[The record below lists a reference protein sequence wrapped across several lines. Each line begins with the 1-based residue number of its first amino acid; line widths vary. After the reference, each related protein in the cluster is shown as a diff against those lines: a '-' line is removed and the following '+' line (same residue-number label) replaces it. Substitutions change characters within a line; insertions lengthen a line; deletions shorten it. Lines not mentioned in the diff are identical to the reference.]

1 MTIGHIYRVLGGGGI
16 PRGAE
21 AILTVHHA
29 MGHQLVVFTYEPKGM
44 NDFEISVPY
53 RRYVVGSV
61 GLLEA
66 STPERTRNLR
76 AAIID
81 SKCDIVIHHVYYAK
95 SVNDDL
101 RLLKE
106 MGIPTLVQWHTCFSG
121 LIMTNT
127 CVGHVLEQID
137 GVVKSA
143 SGVITL
149 SHTDKAFFELLGV
162 PAIHIPYSDPDM
174 FESVPV
180 HGDGHHLIWTGRMVP
195 SKRPLHAVQILEH
208 VLERFPDAT
217 LTMLGDGVLRKEIEE
232 YVAARPELS
241 GHVSLPGFINDVAPY
256 LRAADIFLVTTAVE
270 GFMHSLMEAKLAALP
285 IVGYRMDYLD
295 TTRPNTGCCAVPQG
309 DVAAA
314 AEEVCRLLADSDER
328 HRLGAM
334 ARKDFEWF
342 LNIDQKSL
350 YSKAFD
356 IACHP
361 QNYHLEKPP
370 AFVPEMIR
378 ILLEHMDANFRD
390 RKAKIDMMVEKIRLC
405 ERQCSG

>member
-1 MTIGHIYRVLGGGGI
+1 MIIGHIYRRLCGGGM

-21 AILTVHHA
+21 SIFPVQYAL
-29 MGHQLVVFTYEPKGM
+29 GHKLIVFTYEQGDAK
-44 NDFEISVPY
+44 DFAISVPH
-53 RRYVVGSV
+53 RRIVIGRVGVHETS
-61 GLLEA
+61 
-66 STPERTRNLR
+66 SPERTARLR
-76 AAIID
+76 KAIID
-81 SKCDIVIHHVYYAK
+81 AGCDLVIHHVYYYK
-95 SVNDDL
+95 STIDDL
-101 RLLKE
+101 RLFKE
-106 MGIPTLVQWHTCFSG
+106 MGIPALVHWHICFSG
-121 LIMTNT
+121 LIWEEEWD
-127 CVGHVLEQID
+127 GHVLEQIES
-137 GVVKSA
+137 VAKCA
-143 SGVITL
+143 RCMITL
-149 SHTDKAFFELLGV
+149 SRMDKAFFELMGV
-162 PAIHIPYSDPDM
+162 PAVHIPYSDPDL

-180 HGDGHHLIWTGRMVP
+180 HGDGHHLIWTGRMVS
-195 SKRPLHAVQILEH
+195 SKRPLHAVQILER

-232 YVAARPELS
+232 YVASRPELS
-241 GHVSLPGFINDVAPY
+241 GHVSLPGFINDVAHY
-256 LRAADIFLVTTAVE
+256 LREADLFLVTTEFE
-270 GFMHSLMEAKLAALP
+270 GFMHSLMEAKMAALP

-295 TTRPNTGCCAVPQG
+295 TTRPNTGYCAVPQG
-309 DVAAA
+309 NVAAA

-378 ILLEHMDANFRD
+378 ILFEHMDANFRD